1 MTHNKINKIT
11 HIIVKY
17 SAQLRIQ
24 NYEIM
29 FTCEMYLLRTNGLR
43 LFSKMINQYHFG
55 VISFINFIRSKYIHK
70 LIPNVFFYKHFTDD
84 GFSTIATSLMAV
96 HMVLV
101 AIIGTTAN
109 LCVFLALSMS
119 HKVSN
124 NLLLLNLCVA
134 DSMVCIISGPLT
146 VLSWEWPILS
156 SYTIVNAV
164 QVILNIALKLTTI
177 ATQLC
182 VQNQLR
188 RLYIF
193 GP

>member
-1 MTHNKINKIT
+1 MQIKI
-11 HIIVKY
+11 Y
-17 SAQLRIQ
+17 SEA
-24 NYEIM
+24 Y
-29 FTCEMYLLRTNGLR
+29 
-43 LFSKMINQYHFG
+43 
-55 VISFINFIRSKYIHK
+55 
-70 LIPNVFFYKHFTDD
+70 NVFFLLHPTDD

-109 LCVFLALSMS
+109 LCVFLALSMG

-156 SYTIVNAV
+156 SYTVVNAV
-164 QVILNIALKLTTI
+164 QVIHIMLNIALKLTTI
-177 ATQLC
+177 TTQLC
-182 VQNQLR
+182 VQNQ
-188 RLYIF
+188 
-193 GP
+193 